1 MDTLY
6 IILIVV
12 VATLGTVYSIKHF
25 KLERKLTDDIDIGTD
40 KVIEIV
46 ESFLAIV
53 KLNENVE
60 RTIKNVLDIADEVT
74 DFVSEY
80 VKNEADK
87 TTISLA
93 VIDQILVKLGVKL
106 TENEQKL
113 IKIVVNESLDWI
125 NKQSK

>member
-1 MDTLY
+1 M
-6 IILIVV
+6 
-12 VATLGTVYSIKHF
+12 
-25 KLERKLTDDIDIGTD
+25 TDDIDIGTD